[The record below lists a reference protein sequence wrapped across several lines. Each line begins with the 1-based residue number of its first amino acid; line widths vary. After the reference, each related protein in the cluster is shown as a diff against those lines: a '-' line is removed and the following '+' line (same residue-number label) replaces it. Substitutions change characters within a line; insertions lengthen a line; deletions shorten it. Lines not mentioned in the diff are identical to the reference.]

1 MSVVNAERDSRRG
14 NFWLLLGIVLTVG
27 GALLLIAG
35 LGGILVRALSGDPE
49 RMFGAFEF
57 FWMPFVGAFALAVGI
72 MAWVAGNLLRGSAR
86 FAQGAVGSTT
96 PMATAP
102 PVAAVPGWSCP
113 KCGNQNQLGD
123 AVCSVCGTAR
133 P

>member
-1 MSVVNAERDSRRG
+1 MSVVNPERDSRRG
-14 NFWLLLGIVLTVG
+14 NFWLLGIALTMG

-35 LGGILVRALSGDPE
+35 LGGIMVRALSGDPD
-49 RMFGAFEF
+49 RVFGAFEF

-86 FAQGAVGSTT
+86 FAQGAAGSPITS
-96 PMATAP
+96 PA
-102 PVAAVPGWSCP
+102 VAAVPGWSCP

-123 AVCSVCGTAR
+123 DLCSVCGTAR

>member
-1 MSVVNAERDSRRG
+1 V
-14 NFWLLLGIVLTVG
+14 
-27 GALLLIAG
+27 
-35 LGGILVRALSGDPE
+35 
-49 RMFGAFEF
+49 FGAFEF

-86 FAQGAVGSTT
+86 FAQGAAGS
-96 PMATAP
+96 PMVTAP
-102 PVAAVPGWSCP
+102 SVAAVPGWSCP

>member
-1 MSVVNAERDSRRG
+1 MSVVNPERDSRRG
-14 NFWLLLGIVLTVG
+14 NFWLLGIALTVG

-35 LGGILVRALSGDPE
+35 LGGIMVRALSGDPD
-49 RMFGAFEF
+49 RVFGAFEF

-86 FAQGAVGSTT
+86 FAQGTAGS
-96 PMATAP
+96 PMVTGP
-102 PVAAVPGWSCP
+102 PVAAVAGWSCQR
-113 KCGNQNQLGD
+113 CGNQNQLGD